1 MTNRTT
7 TVPGVRLRDVLPSA
21 EFSGQGDPIVSG
33 CSADARQ
40 CQPGDV
46 LVVLPGSLIDSDSLR
61 SLAGSGVAAILA
73 ETPLDHLPLPVI
85 QVRDARDAYGRI
97 CQALAGEPSKQLKV
111 IGIAGSSGK
120 TATSHLIASVLC
132 EGGFASGILG
142 SLGYFDG
149 YDWGEAPWT
158 TPTPPVLAS
167 WLRSMAANG
176 CTHGVMEIST
186 HALQQSRIA
195 GVDFDVAC
203 LTHVRRPRVT
213 AENAAAGRSLRGRL
227 LEQLLPEG
235 FAVLNVDD
243 DACLDYLERLDGPV
257 LTVGID
263 RAAELM
269 ATPIESLICEQTY
282 LLSAGSMNLPVRTRL
297 VGRRNIYNGL
307 IAAAVGLA
315 YGMEL
320 PDIVRGLEQI
330 ESIAGRLERI
340 ECGQGFGVFVDGASS
355 GEALAD
361 ALTTLRS
368 VTSGRVICV
377 CSADPRQDRGQRSRL
392 GAAAERGADLA
403 VITSH
408 LPRVADRQPVV
419 RDVVRGFTQPESAI
433 VMLDRHSAIGWAI
446 EQAEPGDCVLIAGR
460 GHETYQVVDGER
472 HEFDD
477 REVAREWL
485 RRDTTVSFPFR
496 RAA

>member
-1 MTNRTT
+1 MANRTT

-21 EFSGQGDPIVSG
+21 EFIGAGDPVVSG
-33 CSADARQ
+33 CSADVRQ
-40 CQPGDV
+40 CAAGDV
-46 LVVLPGSLIDSDSLR
+46 FIVLPGTSIESEALDAIVR
-61 SLAGSGVAAILA
+61 AGVKAIIA
-73 ETPLDHLPLPVI
+73 DQPLPQLSLPVL
-85 QVRDARDAYGRI
+85 QVRDARTSYGQI

-111 IGIAGSSGK
+111 IGVAGSSGK

-167 WLRSMAANG
+167 WLRSMTANG

-203 LTHVRRPRVT
+203 LTHVRRPR
-213 AENAAAGRSLRGRL
+213 AAIEGNNASRSLRARL
-227 LEQLLPEG
+227 LEQLVPEG

-269 ATPIESLICEQTY
+269 ATPIESMICEQTY

-330 ESIAGRLERI
+330 ESIAGRMERI

-355 GEALAD
+355 GEALSE
-361 ALTTLRS
+361 ALETLRT
-368 VTSGRVICV
+368 VTAGRVICV
-377 CSADPRQDRGQRSRL
+377 CSADPRQDRAQRTRL
-392 GAAAERGADLA
+392 GRAAESGADLA

-408 LPRVADRQPVV
+408 LPRQEDRQPVV
-419 RDVVRGFTQPESAI
+419 RDMVRGFTQPESAI